1 MIKKLKEHELFTK
14 LLLIFVVVLFIQ
26 AIIISLFI
34 YYRSKDAYIEL
45 FDKSNETAMNKIQ
58 HDFETLNDTIEN
70 TLTQLAQSAAVEA
83 YFKKNDQTPLERIN
97 ELRTIQKLNDSLAPI
112 SPDIRNDIFL
122 FGENGRMFIS
132 NDMISD
138 FTSETFFEQEFID
151 KLHKNPASTQMIF
164 TTFGLTKRDKDSPSI
179 LFIKKLQ
186 TTFNQTYGYAVVAI
200 TSQELSKLFT
210 QSVNSEITQIDFV
223 TEEKRIFASNEEQR
237 VGTLYPTFDAISK
250 NQTQIKENRRVA
262 HLPLYRQNSA
272 LVSEIDVL
280 SLTNQM
286 GMILPIIIFN
296 SVMMILVGC
305 VVFIYLNRHTKSIY
319 QLIDALKQIG
329 KEPQTTTV
337 PIHGTSEIRTLGT
350 TINHLLTTIDDHH
363 NRLLQN
369 EQRKRALEIKAM
381 QAQIQP
387 HFIYN
392 TLTSIKFLVW
402 QQKNNEAI
410 LGIESFIDL
419 LRSTIGN
426 KKEIIP
432 VSEEI
437 KSVESYIAI
446 LTLRYGD
453 NISTKLMIPE
463 ELSVLYMPSMIIQ
476 PIIENAYLHA
486 FQKKTSGFITVYA
499 TVKEEIFVLE
509 VIDTGD
515 GFDTSQTKKEKDYF
529 SGIGIENVQERI
541 QLLYGEPFGL
551 SIQSI
556 IGIGTTV
563 IISLPVL
570 SKTKQKDEIAE
581 EKNEDV
587 I

>member
-1 MIKKLKEHELFTK
+1 M
-14 LLLIFVVVLFIQ
+14 
-26 AIIISLFI
+26 
-34 YYRSKDAYIEL
+34 
-45 FDKSNETAMNKIQ
+45 
-58 HDFETLNDTIEN
+58 
-70 TLTQLAQSAAVEA
+70 
-83 YFKKNDQTPLERIN
+83 
-97 ELRTIQKLNDSLAPI
+97 
-112 SPDIRNDIFL
+112 
-122 FGENGRMFIS
+122 
-132 NDMISD
+132 
-138 FTSETFFEQEFID
+138 
-151 KLHKNPASTQMIF
+151 
-164 TTFGLTKRDKDSPSI
+164 
-179 LFIKKLQ
+179 
-186 TTFNQTYGYAVVAI
+186 
-200 TSQELSKLFT
+200 
-210 QSVNSEITQIDFV
+210 
-223 TEEKRIFASNEEQR
+223 
-237 VGTLYPTFDAISK
+237 
-250 NQTQIKENRRVA
+250 
-262 HLPLYRQNSA
+262 
-272 LVSEIDVL
+272 
-280 SLTNQM
+280 
-286 GMILPIIIFN
+286 
-296 SVMMILVGC
+296 
-305 VVFIYLNRHTKSIY
+305 
-319 QLIDALKQIG
+319 KQIG
-329 KEPQTTTV
+329 KQPQTTTV

-563 IISLPVL
+563 TISLPVL